1 MKRTQRGFAIYGAYK
16 DSRNNVV
23 RIQESSSA
31 AGPHVWIF
39 TNDRDGR
46 DAIIHLGQPHSVSP
60 HLTPAQARRVA
71 QALERFADE
80 HSPKRRRA
88 RR

>member
-1 MKRTQRGFAIYGAYK
+1 VSKRTPRGFAIYGEYK
-16 DSRNNVV
+16 DSRDNTV

-39 TNDRDGR
+39 VKNKDG
-46 DAIIHLGQPHSVSP
+46 AEVIEHLGNHMAVSP

-71 QALERFADE
+71 NALLKFANARGVER
-80 HSPKRRRA
+80 
-88 RR
+88 